1 MAFGRDTFLVLCPVL
16 VVCSAPTAPYSTDT
30 PKKSRPRRG
39 GCEEGGVAI
48 AESQNRRIAE
58 SQNRRI
64 AEPQNPRIPESQ
76 NHRIGPQYS
85 VEKIVAFMQPCR
97 HQIQQGVFR
106 YDLVPTYL
114 TEKRKEIPPVQL
126 DRIVT
131 IDVVV

>member
-1 MAFGRDTFLVLCPVL
+1 MLNLKNIQK
-16 VVCSAPTAPYSTDT
+16 TATPRALNSGFASLAAASS

-58 SQNRRI
+58 
-64 AEPQNPRIPESQ
+64 PQNHRIPESQ